1 MHFVG
6 ALKT

>member
-6 ALKT
+6 P